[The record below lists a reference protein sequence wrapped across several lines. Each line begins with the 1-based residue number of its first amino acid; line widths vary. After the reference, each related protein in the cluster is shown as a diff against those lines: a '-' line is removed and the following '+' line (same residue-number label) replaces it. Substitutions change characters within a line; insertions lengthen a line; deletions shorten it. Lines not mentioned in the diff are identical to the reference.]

1 MGRKRTHCAI
11 CHKPLTEEEID
22 RQEVYCQ
29 DCIDEQEQLDYAD
42 MDSSYNP
49 FISQEELDRRQ
60 KILDDIDKEYEECDN
75 YEYFSDAFY
84 DDDDDDDE
92 DEDYDYDDEYDDES
106 EYYDDYGFDNVDI
119 WDESI
124 SKALFAEIHKNA
136 TKLKESRALP
146 GGNLDSKEV
155 TDYEKWLEK
164 IHTKQD
170 KAKVKEDENWAP
182 KLFNKECSENG
193 YHDWEGNKLSSV
205 KEFVKQ
211 FYKK

>member
-1 MGRKRTHCAI
+1 MGRKRTHCAL
-11 CHKPLTEEEID
+11 CYKPLTEEEID

-42 MDSSYNP
+42 MDSDYNP
-49 FISQEELDRRQ
+49 FISQEEHDRRQ
-60 KILDDIDKEYEECDN
+60 KILDDIDKEYEKYNN

-84 DDDDDDDE
+84 DDDEDEDDDDE
-92 DEDYDYDDEYDDES
+92 DYDDEYE
-106 EYYDDYGFDNVDI
+106 DDYGFDNVDI

-170 KAKVKEDENWAP
+170 KAKAKEDPNWAP
-182 KLFNKECSENG
+182 KLFDKECSENG